1 MKKIPDKKFDTR
13 EIGSLA
19 DYEWEETERERN
31 TEKPTTVLQLF
42 GFSSKCC
49 SLFIP

>member
-31 TEKPTTVLQLF
+31 TVKPTTVLELL
-42 GFSSKCC
+42 GFSSQCC

>member
-19 DYEWEETERERN
+19 DYEWEKTSERER
-31 TEKPTTVLQLF
+31 TQKIQQQ
-42 GFSSKCC
+42 C
-49 SLFIP
+49 

>member
-19 DYEWEETERERN
+19 DYEWEETERERTQTSCPYYN
-31 TEKPTTVLQLF
+31 VKL
-42 GFSSKCC
+42 S
-49 SLFIP
+49 

>member
-19 DYEWEETERERN
+19 DYEWEETERER
-31 TEKPTTVLQLF
+31 TQKIQQ
-42 GFSSKCC
+42 KC
-49 SLFIP
+49 

>member
-19 DYEWEETERERN
+19 DYEWEETERHRKQN
-31 TEKPTTVLQLF
+31 NQQQ
-42 GFSSKCC
+42 C
-49 SLFIP
+49 